1 MNIIKDLKND
11 ELTLKLVGEL
21 NSFTAPELEKVIKD
35 DLKGIKSLVF
45 DFTELD
51 YLSSAGLRVLLV
63 AQKIMNNQGKMV
75 LRHVNDSV
83 LDIFNI
89 TGFLNI
95 LNIEN

>member
-45 DFTELD
+45 DFTELE

>member
-21 NSFTAPELEKVIKD
+21 NSFAAPELEKVIKD

-45 DFTELD
+45 DFTELE